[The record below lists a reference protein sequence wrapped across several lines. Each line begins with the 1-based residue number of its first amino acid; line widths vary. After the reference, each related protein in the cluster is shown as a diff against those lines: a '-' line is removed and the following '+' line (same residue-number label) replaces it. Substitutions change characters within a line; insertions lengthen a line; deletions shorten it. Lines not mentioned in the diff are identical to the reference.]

1 MEESSSYPQCGNT
14 THLTFKFGIWA
25 DEMCFEVVHAA
36 ILGYLVQQLNT
47 IESQTLGADTI
58 VWDLADTP

>member
-1 MEESSSYPQCGNT
+1 MDESSSYPQSGNT
-14 THLTFKFGIWA
+14 TQLTFKCGILV
-25 DEMCFEVVHAA
+25 DEMCLEVVHAG
-36 ILGYLVQQLNT
+36 ILGYLVQQFNT